1 MQISFTPTRCDT
13 ALNATRQGDVLTLN
27 GEAFDFTA
35 LSEGDVLPREAVTC
49 AWLASDVTRESG
61 TLHLTLILPHGAD
74 APVETRFP
82 QPVTL
87 AGNGPVPLPPYEV
100 AQAPTDEPEGE
111 A

>member
-13 ALNATRQGDVLTLN
+13 ALVATRQGDVLTLN

-49 AWLASDVTRESG
+49 DWLASEVTREG
-61 TLHLTLILPHGAD
+61 GALHLTLILPHGAD
-74 APVETRFP
+74 APEETRFP

-87 AGNGPVPLPPYEV
+87 TGDGPVPLPPYEV
-100 AQAPTDEPEGE
+100 VQAPTDEPEGE